1 MASTPDPK
9 APLVA
14 EWLGRMR
21 FAEALELQL
30 AAREALAAG
39 EGAPRLFL
47 VEHPPTLT
55 LGRRASRSD
64 VLWSDAE
71 LAEASMEVCD
81 TPRGGEVT
89 LHAPGQLVAYP
100 VVYVGRRIRALIKDL
115 AEAAREL
122 LAEYGVVGPE
132 FRMDHPGLWL
142 GEAKLASLGLHISRG
157 ISVQGIAI
165 NLEVDPQLFRALVSC
180 GLPGVEV
187 TSAER
192 VGGGPVPSPAVAA
205 RRYAELFAA
214 RRGVGLSWS
223 ESAEPGGAGAPGG
236 AGLGPVGSAV

>member
-1 MASTPDPK
+1 MASIPESGPDPG

-14 EWLGRMR
+14 EWLGRRR
-21 FAEALELQL
+21 FAEVLELQL
-30 AAREALAAG
+30 AAREALATG
-39 EGAPRLFL
+39 EGPPRLFL

-71 LAEASMEVCD
+71 LRAASMEVCE

-100 VVYVGRRIRALIKDL
+100 VVYIGRRIRSLIIDL

-122 LAEYGVVGPE
+122 LAEYGVVGSE
-132 FRMDHPGLWL
+132 FRMAHPGLWL
-142 GEAKLASLGLHISRG
+142 GETKLASLGLHVSRG

-165 NLEVDPQLFRALVSC
+165 NLEVDPALFQSLVSC
-180 GLPGVEV
+180 GLPGIEV
-187 TSAER
+187 TSAAR
-192 VGGGPVPSPAVAA
+192 VGAGRVPPLPEAA
-205 RRYAELFAA
+205 RRYADLFAA
-214 RRGVGLSWS
+214 RRGVGLRWRDPKP
-223 ESAEPGGAGAPGG
+223 SAGLANSASEPG
-236 AGLGPVGSAV
+236 S

>member
-1 MASTPDPK
+1 
-9 APLVA
+9 
-14 EWLGRMR
+14 MR

-30 AAREALAAG
+30 AARDALASG
-39 EGAPRLFL
+39 EGPPRLFL

-64 VLWSDAE
+64 VLWSDEA
-71 LAEASMEVCD
+71 LAAASMEVCE

-100 VVYVGRRIRALIKDL
+100 VVYVGKRIRALITDL
-115 AEAAREL
+115 AETASEL
-122 LAEYGVVGPE
+122 LAEYGVRGAE

-142 GEAKLASLGLHISRG
+142 GETKLASLGLHISRG

-187 TSAER
+187 TSADR
-192 VGGGPVPSPAVAA
+192 VVTGPVPSPATAA
-205 RRYAELFAA
+205 RRYAELFSA
-214 RRGVGLSWS
+214 RRGVELSWADTARS
-223 ESAEPGGAGAPGG
+223 YAGSPPRRVEASAATCPDPHEG
-236 AGLGPVGSAV
+236 